1 MSFTHKPT
9 GIWLLDHNNPPYRA
23 ANPPRRVLIK
33 GTVSPSL
40 GIGESGATY
49 KVVGRQ
55 DPVTV
60 IDSIS
65 GFEGTVTGRIFA
77 GDPYGD
83 VATFRWMKRPRN
95 VGRRLRLIAPGLSI
109 PIELGVI
116 DSFTPVGDAGAVRA
130 YDVSFAVV
138 QVAQFGELNS

>member
-9 GIWLLDHNNPPYRA
+9 GIWLLDHNNPPYRQ

-33 GTVSPSL
+33 GKISPSL

-49 KVVGRQ
+49 KVVGRR
-55 DPVTV
+55 DPVTI

-65 GFEGTVTGRIFA
+65 GYEGTVTGRIFA

-95 VGRRLRLIAPGLSI
+95 VGRRLLFIAAGLSI
-109 PIELGVI
+109 PVELGVV
-116 DSFTPVGDAGAVRA
+116 DQFTPVGDLGTIRA
-130 YDVSFAVV
+130 YDVSFTVT
-138 QVAQFGELNS
+138 QVARFGDLD